1 MSYKYALIT
10 FLGLIIV
17 LGLLAPKYREGLT
30 GDESAPAPGG
40 APAPGPLGAAAPG
53 GAPAPGPLGAA
64 APGGA
69 PAPGGSPPP
78 PPPKKPP
85 TPAGADSPSGN
96 VPIINI
102 VSGDNNSTAPTSGS
116 DDGGAPPSPGKR
128 PYEFDPKAAEKA
140 AQGWRD
146 SQDKKWAARR
156 AEAKKKA
163 LAKYNLDEDKLDDQ
177 RKASSE
183 ARRAKQQAEFAFIA
197 ERQAKD
203 KARIKKSEPPS
214 SSALPSLLNASDP
227 VLPGVNMGSK
237 RNSCEFFN
245 CGDGYQ
251 TKSSSVTEEQ
261 VRAAVDAATNAEAAV
276 AMYKK
281 NADLAAAAALVG
293 PSCTEIWAEEAATL
307 YAAAVKKSAQTKIAV
322 ETIKKKAVFPAF
334 CSGSECTKDECC
346 EIIPG
351 SEEKCKTGCGGCG
364 NCLIESGAVGPQNTK
379 VDTTTGPFVRNFFEG
394 TEVFI
399 TPEGEPHAQHSGRN
413 GRRRERRHYSD
424 YHKSYKE
431 TVHHYPQESIRF
443 DLLTPVP
450 YSDAMAAPMGPGR
463 RQNPHLPKPAL
474 EQLSF
479 ADRKINNID

>member
-10 FLGLIIV
+10 FLGLLII
-17 LGLLAPKYREGLT
+17 LGLASSQTKYQEGLT
-30 GDESAPAPGG
+30 GA
-40 APAPGPLGAAAPG
+40 LGAEAP
-53 GAPAPGPLGAA
+53 PSV
-64 APGGA
+64 GA
-69 PAPGGSPPP
+69 PAPGGPPPPPSVGAPAPGGPPAPPSVGAPAP
-78 PPPKKPP
+78 PPPKKTPS
-85 TPAGADSPSGN
+85 PAGAGSPSGN

-102 VSGDNNSTAPTSGS
+102 VAGDNNSATPTSGS
-116 DDGGAPPSPGKR
+116 DGGGAPPAPGNR
-128 PYEFDPKAAEKA
+128 PYEFDPKVAEEAAKS
-140 AQGWRD
+140 WRN

-156 AEAKKKA
+156 ADAKKKA
-163 LAKYNLDEDKLDDQ
+163 LVKYNLDEDKLDDQ

-183 ARRAKQQAEFAFIA
+183 ARQAKKQAEFAFIA

-214 SSALPSLLNASDP
+214 SSAPAPKFNASDP

-251 TKSSSVTEEQ
+251 AKSGSVTEEQ

-293 PSCTEIWAEEAATL
+293 PSCTKIWAEEAAAL

-322 ETIKKKAVFPAF
+322 ETIKKKAVFPTF
-334 CSGSECTKDECC
+334 CAGGECTKDECC

-351 SEEKCKTGCGGCG
+351 GEKCKPGCGCSKCIG
-364 NCLIESGAVGPQNTK
+364 IVERGAVHAPDNTR

-394 TEVFI
+394 TEIFI
-399 TPEGEPHAQHSGRN
+399 TPEGEPHAQPSGRN

-424 YHKSYKE
+424 YHQSYKK

-450 YSDAMAAPMGPGR
+450 YSDAMAAPMGPGAH
-463 RQNPHLPKPAL
+463 QNPHLPKPAL

-479 ADRKINNID
+479 RDRQINNID